1 MKTNIIL
8 TKIWSDDFSA
18 EFNIKFMTTLNFEDF
33 VVSGNYFATK
43 ENINELANL
52 LNKTSGSVVLGSK
65 KSNDYC
71 ELTIS
76 QSEKGYKN
84 LNYRL
89 VKNGENDEFI
99 DKIDMS
105 LNTGYIIEPAIIDRI
120 VPKLDEFYDES
131 DGSQISLIN
140 TEY

>member
-18 EFNIKFMTTLNFEDF
+18 EFNIKFMTTLNYENF

-43 ENINELANL
+43 ENLKDLANL
-52 LNKTSGSVVLGSK
+52 LNKTSGSVVFGSK

-71 ELTIS
+71 ELTVS
-76 QSEKGYKN
+76 QSERGYKN
-84 LNYRL
+84 INYRL
-89 VKNGENDEFI
+89 VKNGESDEFI

-131 DGSQISLIN
+131 DGSQISLVN
-140 TEY
+140 TEN